1 MLTDYGKIKKRGKNM
16 EHVDYVKV
24 SNKLLNYI
32 IEKQGLESALK
43 TIIDLLEEELST
55 IELFAMGF
63 DYDMILKIKGDQE

>member
-1 MLTDYGKIKKRGKNM
+1 MLTNYGKIKKRGKNM

-63 DYDMILKIKGDQE
+63 DYDMILKIKGDQQ

>member
-1 MLTDYGKIKKRGKNM
+1 MLTNYGKIKKRGKNM

-43 TIIDLLEEELST
+43 TIIDLLGEELST

-63 DYDMILKIKGDQE
+63 DYDMILKIKGDQQ

>member
-1 MLTDYGKIKKRGKNM
+1 M

-43 TIIDLLEEELST
+43 TIIDLLGEELST

-63 DYDMILKIKGDQE
+63 DYDMILKIKGDQQ

>member
-1 MLTDYGKIKKRGKNM
+1 MLTNYGKIKKRGKNM
-16 EHVDYVKV
+16 ENVDYVKV

-63 DYDMILKIKGDQE
+63 DYDMILKIKGDQQ